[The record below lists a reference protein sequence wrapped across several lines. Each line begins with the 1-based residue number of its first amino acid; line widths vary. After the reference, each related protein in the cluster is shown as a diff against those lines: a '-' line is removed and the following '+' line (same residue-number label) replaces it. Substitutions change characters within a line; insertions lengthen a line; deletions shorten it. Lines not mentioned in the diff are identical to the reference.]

1 MKPIK
6 IFTLDLTPVTE
17 LTNYVS
23 FMFTRAWHDVGE
35 FQLVVNDEFARELR
49 KDMIVA
55 LNKNKVG
62 IIKHCEVQFDESGKI
77 SENWTFKGWTLKGE
91 LQKRLSIPP
100 SHTSHDNKSGNAET
114 VMKHYVNN
122 HFVNPVDPNRK
133 MPNLEIAPNL
143 NRGEQINWQSR
154 FKVIAEELAEIS
166 LATGLGWDVILD
178 TENKKFVF
186 EVFEGKNRSVNQ
198 RENSPV
204 FFSPEFGN
212 VKAQSFLD
220 SDLEVRNVGY
230 VGGQGE
236 GVEREVVVIGNDI
249 SGYERFETFI
259 DARDIDEED
268 PDSETLEQRGQRKM
282 AEMQNELFFEA
293 EIVTPIRKDV
303 YSHEFQTFVHHTQPV
318 FKRKRQTEWVDT
330 FTYEK
335 DYDLGDIVTIMNR
348 KWGVIVDRRIT
359 KITEIYEQDGF
370 KLEAVFGQ
378 ERPTLISKLKD
389 KFSQYD
395 NELLR

>member
-1 MKPIK
+1 MKPIMV
-6 IFTLDLTPVTE
+6 LSENLTPIGD

-23 FMFTRAWHDVGE
+23 LMFTRSWYGVGD
-35 FQLVVNDEFARELR
+35 FQLVVHDDFAHMIKKNNYIALDQDKIAIVKHREIELDE
-49 KDMIVA
+49 
-55 LNKNKVG
+55 N
-62 IIKHCEVQFDESGKI
+62 GKAT
-77 SENWTFKGWTLKGE
+77 ENWVFKGWTLKGIM
-91 LQKRLSIPP
+91 QQRITVPP
-100 SHTSHDNKSGNAET
+100 SHTSHDRKSGNAET
-114 VMKHYVNN
+114 VMKHYVERN
-122 HFVNPVDPNRK
+122 FVNPADPRRK
-133 MPNLEIAPNL
+133 IPNLIIAQNQ
-143 NRGEQINWQSR
+143 NRGSHISWQSR
-154 FKVIAEELAEIS
+154 FKVVSDELEEIS
-166 LATGLGWDVILD
+166 LVTGLGWDIRLD
-178 TENKKFVF
+178 TDNNLLVF
-186 EVFEGKNRSVNQ
+186 DVYEGRNLSVNQ
-198 RENSPV
+198 TENSPV
-204 FFSPEFGN
+204 YFSPEFGN
-212 VKAQSFLD
+212 VKSQSFLD
-220 SDLEVRNVGY
+220 SDLNMRNTGY
-230 VGGQGE
+230 IGGQGE
-236 GVEREVVVIGNDI
+236 GVEREVIVIGDDKA
-249 SGYERFETFI
+249 GMERFETFI

-268 PDSETLEQRGQRKM
+268 PDSETLIERGRRKM
-282 AEMQNELFFEA
+282 SEMQNELFFEA

-303 YSHEFQTFVHHTQPV
+303 YSHEFQTFVNHTQPV